1 MPPQDAAPDGVGPC
15 RGLAAILVARGPAG
29 PVLVVADDDAIAAH
43 APAWAASFAAAG
55 ILHRVVVT
63 GVDITAAATGL
74 DARVIVAV
82 GAAPARAA
90 AKAAAAALGLPIV
103 VAEATP

>member
-1 MPPQDAAPDGVGPC
+1 MGLIT
-15 RGLAAILVARGPAG
+15 RGLGG

-55 ILHRVVVT
+55 ILHRVVVA
-63 GVDITAAATGL
+63 GVDIVAAAAGL
-74 DARVIVAV
+74 DARVIVAA
-82 GAAPARAA
+82 GTAPARAA
-90 AKAAAAALGLPIV
+90 AKAAAVALGLPIV